1 MALFNTPAL
10 QAGCVEGLGTTL
22 TYTIDGAATS
32 RRICGLEATSNLVRE
47 VQAMSDSLRYVST
60 RGRAPAATLGEA
72 IAAGLAP
79 DGGLY
84 VPERLPTLDPARF
97 DPRGTL
103 ADTAATLLAPFF
115 AGDPLADALQAICA
129 EALDFPV
136 PLRALP
142 YRDAQVLELFH
153 GPTAA
158 FKDVGARFL
167 AACLR
172 RLPRRDRRPLT
183 ILVATSGDTGAA
195 VAAAF
200 HRQLGVRVVILYPDG
215 LVSPRQAHQ
224 LGCFGDNVQALR
236 VLGRFDDC
244 QRMVK
249 ATLNDRALQERV
261 PLSSAN
267 SISLG
272 RLLPQM
278 SYYAHAALGWW
289 REHGAPL
296 NFIVPTGNLGNALA
310 CLWVRELG
318 LPVGDVRLAC
328 NANAT
333 LPDYFAGADYT
344 PREALATLANA
355 MDVGAPSNFERL
367 RWTFPHDADLRAQ
380 LQAASVDDA
389 TIRRTLAA
397 HAREHG
403 ELFCPHTATAMH
415 LLDRLRE
422 AGDAAPWAVVATAHP
437 AKFEQ
442 VVEPLV
448 GHPVAVPPA
457 LAAMLARPA
466 QSEPLAA
473 DDEALKQWLL
483 DREYA

>member
-1 MALFNTPAL
+1 M
-10 QAGCVEGLGTTL
+10 
-22 TYTIDGAATS
+22 
-32 RRICGLEATSNLVRE
+32 
-47 VQAMSDSLRYVST
+47 RYHST
-60 RGRAPAATLGEA
+60 RGTAPAVPISQS

-84 VPERLPTLDPARF
+84 VPESLPRLDPAAF
-97 DPRGTL
+97 DPHGTL

-115 AGDPLADALQAICA
+115 AGDALADELPAICA
-129 EALDFPV
+129 EALTFDT

-142 YRDAQVLELFH
+142 AHPHTAMLELFH
-153 GPTAA
+153 GPTSA

-172 RLPRRDRRPLT
+172 RLPRRDARPLT

-200 HRQLGVRVVILYPDG
+200 HRQPHVRVVILYPDG

-224 LGCFGDNVQALR
+224 LGCFGDNVTALR
-236 VLGRFDDC
+236 VAGRFDDC

-249 ATLNDRALQERV
+249 VALNDAELQADV

-289 REHGAPL
+289 REHGTPL

-310 CLWVRELG
+310 CLWVRETG
-318 LPVGDVRLAC
+318 LPVGEVRLAC

-333 LPDYFAGADYT
+333 LPEFFAGADYS
-344 PREALATLANA
+344 PREAVATLANA

-367 RWTFPHDADLRAQ
+367 RWTFPNESALRQ
-380 LQAASVDDA
+380 LLQAHSVDDA
-389 TIRRTLAA
+389 TIRRTIAT

-403 ELFCPHTATAMH
+403 EVFCPHTATAMH
-415 LLDRLRE
+415 LLDRLR
-422 AGDAAPWAVVATAHP
+422 ADGDEAPWAAVATAHP
-437 AKFEQ
+437 AKFES
-442 VVEPLV
+442 VVEPLL
-448 GHPVAVPPA
+448 GHPLDVPPA
-457 LAAMLARPA
+457 LAAMLARSA
-466 QSEPLAA
+466 SAEPLAA
-473 DDEALKQWLL
+473 SDAALRDWL
-483 DREYA
+483 RP